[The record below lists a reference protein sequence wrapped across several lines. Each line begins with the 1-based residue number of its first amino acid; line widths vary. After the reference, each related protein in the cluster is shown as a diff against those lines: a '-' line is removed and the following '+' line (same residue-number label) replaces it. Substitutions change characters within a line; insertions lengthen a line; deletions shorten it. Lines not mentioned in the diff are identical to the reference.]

1 VPDPQPVP
9 DWVTPILGPGSPCL
23 ICGVPR
29 ADQRHRILD
38 TMAERIQA
46 GEPRG
51 SVADDYEVPLW
62 FVDRVA
68 AEWPVPEAGEE

>member
-1 VPDPQPVP
+1 
-9 DWVTPILGPGSPCL
+9 
-23 ICGVPR
+23 
-29 ADQRHRILD
+29 
-38 TMAERIQA
+38 MAERIQA